1 MKKLSLFA
9 LFAALTLTGCKYTPV
24 KTFTEAE
31 DPTPLSEEAK
41 AAWGGVKAGLN
52 GAWGSPD
59 FVYSRSEVPQN
70 LTEEYAVAGWRG
82 ERVSAQ

>member
-9 LFAALTLTGCKYTPV
+9 LFAVLTLTGCKYTPV

-41 AAWGGVKAGLN
+41 AAWGEVKAGLN
-52 GAWGSPD
+52 GSFPADTLLIISHP
-59 FVYSRSEVPQN
+59 PIK
-70 LTEEYAVAGWRG
+70 
-82 ERVSAQ
+82 